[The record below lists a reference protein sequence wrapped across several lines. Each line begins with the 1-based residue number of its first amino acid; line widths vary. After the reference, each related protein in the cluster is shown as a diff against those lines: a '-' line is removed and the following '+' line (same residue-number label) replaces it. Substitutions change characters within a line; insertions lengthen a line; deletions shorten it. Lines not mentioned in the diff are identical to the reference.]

1 MSREEI
7 ERLGW
12 SQPDVV
18 MISGDAYVDHPAFG
32 SALIGRVLEDAGY
45 RVGMIAAPD
54 FRDKR
59 AFDALGEPRLCFCVS
74 SGNVDS
80 MVNNYTANKRI
91 RTEDDYAP
99 GGRGGR
105 RPDRAVLVYCNRI
118 RETYKSKPI
127 IIGGIEAS
135 LRRFA
140 HYDYWDDKVRQSILA
155 DSPADLLV
163 YGMAEKPIVE
173 VLNQLNDGKTIGEI
187 KGIRGTSTK
196 TRELD
201 IEGFVEL
208 PDYKTVATDK
218 MAYARALR
226 HARTSRTRSMAESS
240 CSATRRPSSSRTR
253 RQCP

>member
-99 GGRGGR
+99 GGRAAGGG
-105 RPDRAVLVYCNRI
+105 PGRA
-118 RETYKSKPI
+118 
-127 IIGGIEAS
+127 GI
-135 LRRFA
+135 L
-140 HYDYWDDKVRQSILA
+140 
-155 DSPADLLV
+155 
-163 YGMAEKPIVE
+163 
-173 VLNQLNDGKTIGEI
+173 
-187 KGIRGTSTK
+187 
-196 TRELD
+196 
-201 IEGFVEL
+201 
-208 PDYKTVATDK
+208 
-218 MAYARALR
+218 
-226 HARTSRTRSMAESS
+226 
-240 CSATRRPSSSRTR
+240 
-253 RQCP
+253 